1 MMQYH
6 IFKDGQQVGPFAENE
21 VTAGVRS
28 GRFDPNDLVWTEGFT
43 DWLKLSAVFPSLL
56 ISGNNIPPVPPSGKP
71 AVESKS
77 EEKFGCTHILGLIL
91 AVIFGLV
98 ILGAMFG
105 DSDSSKTKEPLTK
118 EQKAN
123 ETKRQANDGNAVI
136 ANASEGT
143 TLQKEQYERKHLGK
157 RYFFKGNVT
166 DVKSSR
172 TITVMLDTWNH
183 ANVTFQSEDVSSFH
197 ENKVVYFSAIIEEF
211 GTGMLVRHDLGEA
224 RMENI
229 DNPEEVSME
238 VKTQEPV
245 NPNIKGPEILD
256 IQLGDHIFKICDA
269 FNKKYRSELQGE
281 EMEMRRAPDNSA
293 IICTTAQGLKAL
305 QKMGVLHGF
314 QNAVQNSKDKTAA
327 LLFGA
332 LAGEEGFIGGT
343 IELKTLKAPIIYA
356 DKDGIINKVLISPM
370 AAQVFFKAGL
380 MSNEEFASFMR
391 SRYDLPHLESELV
404 EVRDGFTRQTNFET
418 KYFGYSHGYS
428 VSIDET
434 KMFVIESIN

>member
-1 MMQYH
+1 MMHYH
-6 IFKDGQQVGPFAENE
+6 IHKDGQQVGPLTENE
-21 VTAGVRS
+21 ITTGVNS
-28 GRFDPNDLVWTEGFT
+28 GRFHVNDLVWREGLAE
-43 DWLKLSAVFPSLL
+43 WLPISSIFPSLL
-56 ISGNNIPPVPPSGKP
+56 PSGISSPPVPPPVPVSQ
-71 AVESKS
+71 A
-77 EEKFGCTHILGLIL
+77 EEKFGCKHLFGLVL
-91 AVIFGLV
+91 AAIFGLV
-98 ILGAMFG
+98 ILVAMFG
-105 DSDSSKTKEPLTK
+105 DSDSSKVEASLTE

-123 ETKRQANDGNAVI
+123 EAKRQAKDGNAII

-143 TLQKEQYERKHLGK
+143 TLQKEQYEREHLGK

-166 DVKSSR
+166 DVKSNR
-172 TITVMLDTWNH
+172 TITVILDTWNH
-183 ANVTFQSEDVSSFH
+183 ANVTFLSEDVSSFH
-197 ENKVVYFSAIIEEF
+197 KDKVVYFSAIIEEF

-245 NPNIKGPEILD
+245 NPNIKGPKILD
-256 IQLGDHIFKICDA
+256 IQLGDHIFEIRDV

-314 QNAVQNSKDKTAA
+314 QNAVQSSKDKSAA

-332 LAGEEGFIGGT
+332 LAGEDGFIGGT

-370 AAQVFFKAGL
+370 AAQVFFGTGF
-380 MSNEEFASFMR
+380 MSNKEFASFMH
-391 SRYDLPHLESELV
+391 SKYDLPDLEGELV
-404 EVRDGFTRQTNFET
+404 EVSDGFTRQTNFET
-418 KYFGYSHGYS
+418 KYFGYSHSYS

-434 KMFVIESIN
+434 KMFVIESIK

>member
-1 MMQYH
+1 MQYH

-21 VTAGVRS
+21 VTAGVHS
-28 GRFDPNDLVWTEGFT
+28 GRFDPNDLVWTEGFA
-43 DWLKLSAVFPSLL
+43 DWQKLSAVFPSLQVVR
-56 ISGNNIPPVPPSGKP
+56 NNIPPIPPSVMP
-71 AVESKS
+71 AIESKT
-77 EEKFGCTHILGLIL
+77 EEKFGCTHIFGLVL
-91 AVIFGLV
+91 VVIFGLV

-105 DSDSSKTKEPLTK
+105 DSDSSNTKAPLTE

-123 ETKRQANDGNAVI
+123 EAKRQANDGNAII

-143 TLQKEQYERKHLGK
+143 TLQKEQYEREHLGK
-157 RYFFKGNVT
+157 RYLFKGNVT

-197 ENKVVYFSAIIEEF
+197 ENKVVYFSAVIEEF

-229 DNPEEVSME
+229 DTPEQASIK
-238 VKTQEPV
+238 VKAQEPV
-245 NPNIKGPEILD
+245 NPNIKGPKIMD
-256 IQLGDHIFKICDA
+256 IQLGDHIFEIRDA
-269 FNKKYRSELQGE
+269 FNNKYRSELQGE

-314 QNAVQNSKDKTAA
+314 QNAVQNSKDKSAA

-332 LAGEEGFIGGT
+332 LAGDDGFIGGT

-370 AAQVFFKAGL
+370 AAQVFFGAGS
-380 MSNEEFASFMR
+380 MSNKEFASFMH
-391 SRYDLPHLESELV
+391 SKYDLPDLEGELV
-404 EVRDGFTRQTNFET
+404 EIRDGFTRQTNFET

-434 KMFVIESIN
+434 KMFVIESIK